1 MLREMMPQRILHWTT
16 VGAMAG
22 LLALSGC
29 GGGEAP
35 APEAAAPPAE
45 EPAAEFVSIFD
56 GQSLEGWELLG
67 QTGDGY
73 LAADGVLSLP
83 PGGGG
88 NLFYDKELTDF
99 VVRFE
104 FKLEDGSNNGLCI
117 RCPKQDKSLAYEG
130 IELQIIDN
138 NAERYKDIET
148 WQKHG
153 SLYHVFPA
161 KTGALKP
168 TGEWNLEE
176 VTVQGTKVKVVVN
189 GQTIL
194 DVDTSTVTDPEVLEK
209 HPGLKR
215 TSGYIGFL
223 GHNEPVEFRNIEVKE
238 L

>member
-1 MLREMMPQRILHWTT
+1 MTAAAFT
-16 VGAMAG
+16 G
-22 LLALSGC
+22 LLALSLGC
-29 GGGEAP
+29 GSAD
-35 APEAAAPPAE
+35 EAAAPATPEPAE
-45 EPAAEFVSIFD
+45 QAGGFVSIFD
-56 GQSLEGWELLG
+56 GETLDGWELLG

-73 LAADGVLSLP
+73 QAGGGVLSMPL
-83 PGGGG
+83 GGGG
-88 NLFYDKELTDF
+88 NLFYNKELSNF

-104 FKLEDGSNNGLCI
+104 FRLEDGSNNGLCI
-117 RCPKQDKSLAYEG
+117 RCPKQEKSLAYEG

-138 NAERYKDIET
+138 AAERYKDIEP

-161 KTGALKP
+161 ETGALKP
-168 TGEWNLEE
+168 TGEWNFEE

-194 DVDTSTVTDPEVLEK
+194 DVDTSTVTDPEILEK

-223 GHNEPVEFRNIEVKE
+223 GHNEPIQFRNIEVKE